1 MRHRSALLGLAIGM
15 ALADSS
21 VVTLALPDVL
31 EDFDVDITTVAWVLT
46 SFNLGL
52 ALLAVPAA
60 YLARRRPG
68 HVFAAGTVIFAAAS
82 LACGLAPS
90 FGVLVAGRS
99 VQAVGAA
106 LVITAAL
113 DLLSEMEGDAARA
126 AGIWVVAGVL
136 GAAVGPAAGGVLT
149 QTLGWESIFVAQV
162 PIILLTL
169 AALRGFAVRPVSPPA
184 GRPRIWANLALLL
197 LSGGLVAA
205 LFLLVLLLVD
215 GWGMSPAVAGL
226 VVTVM
231 PLAAIAATRLAPRVG
246 GVALRATAGVI
257 VVAGGLAALAVL
269 PEAGWGWTLPPQLLV
284 GVGLGLALSA
294 LTERA
299 LAGTPEQVVH
309 GGWTIASRHA
319 GVVVGLLLLAPVL
332 TSTLERNRDE
342 AVNAGAAAVL
352 DSRIPP
358 LDKLR
363 VAQDVLVQV
372 EQATGELPDV
382 AAAFADRPQTD
393 EYRSLLAALE
403 DQLDRAVTNAFSD
416 PFALAALLALSA
428 VVPVAFAVGRA
439 GRRGLLRRPLLAAAG
454 CVAAVLA
461 LYAGLGG
468 LSYEPAS
475 VADPCRA
482 REWRDPGGLAATLEQ
497 VALSA
502 LDGAAC
508 EIGVS
513 REELVLALRSDAAL
527 DAFAAKHRVSR
538 ERAER
543 AIRDGLVRAV
553 DDAEESGALPGLAA
567 GLVRGIAE
575 RLPPRL
581 LLDLLDR
588 LRGLVT

>member
-21 VVTLALPDVL
+21 VVTLALPDIL
-31 EDFDVDITTVAWVLT
+31 RDFDVGITTVAWVLT
-46 SFNLGL
+46 SFNLVL

-60 YLARRRPG
+60 YIARRRPAV
-68 HVFAAGTVIFAAAS
+68 VFAAGTLIFAGAS

-90 FGVLVAGRS
+90 LAVLLGARS

-106 LVITAAL
+106 FVITAAL
-113 DLLSEMEGDAARA
+113 DLLAETEESTTRA
-126 AGIWVVAGVL
+126 AGLWVVAGVL

-149 QTLGWESIFVAQV
+149 QTAGWEWIFLAQTPV
-162 PIILLTL
+162 ILVTL
-169 AALRGFAVRPVSPPA
+169 AALRGFPARPLPTPA
-184 GRPRIWANLALLL
+184 GRPRVGANLALLL

-215 GWGMSPAVAGL
+215 GWGMSPAPAGV

-231 PLAAIAATRLAPRVG
+231 PLAAIAAARVAPRLGAIAV
-246 GVALRATAGVI
+246 RATIGIV

-269 PEAGWGWTLPPQLLV
+269 PHAGWAWTLLPQLLV
-284 GVGLGLALSA
+284 GTGLGLGLAA
-294 LTERA
+294 LTDRA
-299 LAGTPEQVVH
+299 LAGRPEQVVH

-372 EQATGELPDV
+372 EQAEGELPDV
-382 AAAFADRPQTD
+382 AAAFADRPDTE

-403 DQLDRAVTNAFSD
+403 EQLDRAVTDAFSD
-416 PFALAALLALSA
+416 PFALAAALALA
-428 VVPVAFAVGRA
+428 ALVPVAFPLGRGA
-439 GRRGLLRRPLLAAAG
+439 RGSLRAKPLLLAAGGA
-454 CVAAVLA
+454 VAVLA
-461 LYAGLGG
+461 AYVSLGG
-468 LSYEPAS
+468 LSYEPAA

-482 REWRDPGGLAATLEQ
+482 REWRDPGGIAATLEQ
-497 VALSA
+497 IALSA

-513 REELVLALRSDAAL
+513 REELVLALRDDAAL
-527 DAFAAKHRVSR
+527 DAFAAKQHVARAD
-538 ERAER
+538 AER

-553 DDAEESGALPGLAA
+553 DDAERAGSLPGLAA
-567 GLVRGIAE
+567 GVVRGVAE

-588 LRGLVT
+588 LRGLVV